1 MLSVLVSAFLALVS
15 VIGMHFVYVST
26 KDRSLRKLVGLLVRV
41 IAMYLPD
48 ASSQRAWSGT

>member
-41 IAMYLPD
+41 VAMYLPD